1 MTLTPEKDCA
11 ISNVRSVEPSSTT
24 MISKLTPGCD
34 TSDSRHAARLASS
47 LRAGTMTDTP
57 GWLELRSRA
66 GSGVIIRPIL
76 YYSFVRRLFLPIGLL
91 TFLLCGCYRG
101 SRPAGIGTS
110 APDFTVQD
118 ADRRVTLSD
127 YRGKVVVLNFWATW
141 CPPCVEETPSLLQM
155 QRNLRNKG
163 VTVLAVSIDDDDS
176 AYHQFLKDY
185 HFDVITVRDAS
196 KKSNN
201 LYGTFKF
208 PETYVIDRDGI
219 VRRKFIGAVDWNQPE
234 IVDFLSKL

>member
-1 MTLTPEKDCA
+1 M
-11 ISNVRSVEPSSTT
+11 
-24 MISKLTPGCD
+24 
-34 TSDSRHAARLASS
+34 
-47 LRAGTMTDTP
+47 
-57 GWLELRSRA
+57 
-66 GSGVIIRPIL
+66 
-76 YYSFVRRLFLPIGLL
+76 PIGLL
-91 TFLLCGCYRG
+91 TFLWCGCYRG
-101 SRPAGIGTS
+101 SQPTLIGNA

-118 ADRRVTLSD
+118 ADRKVTLSD
-127 YRGKVVVLNFWATW
+127 FRGQVVVLNFWATW

-155 QRNLRNKG
+155 QQGLKNKG
-163 VTVLAVSIDDDDS
+163 VTVVAVSIDDDDN

-185 HFDVITVRDAS
+185 HFDLITVRDAS

-208 PETYVIDRDGI
+208 PETYIIDRNGI